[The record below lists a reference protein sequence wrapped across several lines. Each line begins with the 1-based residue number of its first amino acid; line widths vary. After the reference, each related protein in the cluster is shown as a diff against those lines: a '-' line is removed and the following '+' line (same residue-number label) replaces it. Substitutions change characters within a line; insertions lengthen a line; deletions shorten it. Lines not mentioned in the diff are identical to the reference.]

1 MTSQSDPGGPWTYT
15 VEAGRTLSGDL
26 PGGPAGY
33 DFTAHGP
40 NGFVRR
46 FAGGA
51 GGGPEVSACHDG
63 RSGEVRLTLTN
74 PGAATIRL
82 TVADAYGKERA
93 THVLRPGGRV
103 VDTVNTCRA
112 NGWYDISV
120 TSDRDARFLRRL
132 AGHVETGR
140 PSTSDPAIIAD

>member
-1 MTSQSDPGGPWTYT
+1 MRFENVDDDPD
-15 VEAGRTLSGDL
+15 EADL
-26 PGGPAGY
+26 KVRWFAANEKALAVPFPG
-33 DFTAHGP
+33 H
-40 NGFVRR
+40 
-46 FAGGA
+46 
-51 GGGPEVSACHDG
+51 PEVSACHDG